1 MKSLLRWWC
10 VVPLLAT
17 TLVAQTAA
25 NPKPKKTRARAAT
38 ITAQD
43 IQSLRDALAA
53 QQQQLEQLKQQMQ
66 TRAAA
71 LQQAQQ
77 QAQQAQQQLQQ
88 AQASATEAQQKA
100 SAAETAANEQKD
112 SVTKL
117 STDMDDVKTT
127 LTNNAVGVQDEQK
140 RMSALESLVGKFRFT
155 GDVRVRGESFFQDF
169 PGFPDRNRGRIRV
182 RLGIEGKLNE
192 DFLGGVALATGS
204 LGDPTTTNETFTNFF
219 DRKTIG
225 LDRGY
230 ITYNPVAH
238 KWLSLTGGKFAY
250 TWLRTPVTFD
260 SDLNP
265 EGFSQKFSWDLKSHL
280 IKNVTIQGVEMLFN
294 ESNSGSSFKAR
305 QDSYALG
312 GQISAK
318 LQLGKWWTAT
328 PSFLSLKWNRP
339 DSILQASAFAVQATS
354 TGTPASGTTPGVGP
368 FNTPGEGP
376 GCANVQGLPSPN
388 VPNCPFGPNGI
399 TNATFIGSDNRAHF
413 FSGYNY
419 ADFILNNQI
428 ATGMARLPLN
438 VVLEFEDNLDAEP
451 HPLDSKGAVM
461 AGLGSQNK
469 AYGVDVSV
477 GQQKNKNDIQ
487 LGYAWLRQ
495 EQDSVIASFNESDQ
509 RAPTNILQHKIY
521 ALWKVR
527 ANTAAG
533 FTWWRGRTL
542 NTNLQNAARVSGVG
556 TPSSLPVGTIE
567 PYLNRLQF
575 DLVYTF

>member
-1 MKSLLRWWC
+1 M
-10 VVPLLAT
+10 
-17 TLVAQTAA
+17 
-25 NPKPKKTRARAAT
+25 
-38 ITAQD
+38 
-43 IQSLRDALAA
+43 
-53 QQQQLEQLKQQMQ
+53 
-66 TRAAA
+66 
-71 LQQAQQ
+71 
-77 QAQQAQQQLQQ
+77 
-88 AQASATEAQQKA
+88 
-100 SAAETAANEQKD
+100 
-112 SVTKL
+112 
-117 STDMDDVKTT
+117 
-127 LTNNAVGVQDEQK
+127 
-140 RMSALESLVGKFRFT
+140 
-155 GDVRVRGESFFQDF
+155 
-169 PGFPDRNRGRIRV
+169 
-182 RLGIEGKLNE
+182 
-192 DFLGGVALATGS
+192 
-204 LGDPTTTNETFTNFF
+204 
-219 DRKTIG
+219 
-225 LDRGY
+225 
-230 ITYNPVAH
+230 
-238 KWLSLTGGKFAY
+238 
-250 TWLRTPVTFD
+250 
-260 SDLNP
+260 
-265 EGFSQKFSWDLKSHL
+265 
-280 IKNVTIQGVEMLFN
+280 
-294 ESNSGSSFKAR
+294 
-305 QDSYALG
+305 
-312 GQISAK
+312 
-318 LQLGKWWTAT
+318 
-328 PSFLSLKWNRP
+328 
-339 DSILQASAFAVQATS
+339 
-354 TGTPASGTTPGVGP
+354 
-368 FNTPGEGP
+368 
-376 GCANVQGLPSPN
+376 
-388 VPNCPFGPNGI
+388 